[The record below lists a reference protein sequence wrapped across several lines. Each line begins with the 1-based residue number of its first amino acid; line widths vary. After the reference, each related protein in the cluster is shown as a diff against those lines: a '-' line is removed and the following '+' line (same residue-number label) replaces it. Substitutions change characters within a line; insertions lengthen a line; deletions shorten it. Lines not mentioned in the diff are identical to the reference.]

1 MSQLLNG
8 SLCLTD
14 IIAKLTE
21 GHSAFSKA
29 KNGKIYFNI
38 TQWIND
44 EKDKYG
50 NESSLLLN
58 STKEKKD
65 AEGKF
70 YIGHA
75 KFAEKQVA
83 EAPKQDDVSNT
94 AKQFEAAANAMATG
108 NAPANVPDEVETDL
122 PF

>member
-1 MSQLLNG
+1 MAQLLNG

-14 IIAKLTE
+14 IIAKLKE

-58 STKEKKD
+58 SSKEKKD
-65 AEGKF
+65 AEGKI

-75 KFAEKQVA
+75 KMAEKGVA
-83 EAPKQDDVSNT
+83 EAPKES
-94 AKQFEAAANAMATG
+94 EAA
-108 NAPANVPDEVETDL
+108 EVAKEFEEIVEDL